1 MPDDFNPAE
10 FGAAWHKFIEYINSK
25 VPPPEPPPPSILDRI
40 TEFLNIDPAQ
50 MVIVKE
56 SFADRDLPNLQIAFD
71 RFLTGPDRAAETIGY
86 LTDHDY
92 PGFSLST
99 LLTRRHQWNVIAEGP
114 VQYRS
119 VELANGERL
128 QCVERGLYFVRDH
141 DVKLVA
147 YVRGGEHHF
156 GGSGLTLELLC
167 PLSERAEAV
176 LSELRRLMHEHN
188 IYRGHVL
195 TLGAQGPESVS
206 FHTLPEIEREA
217 IILPP
222 QLLDNIERNTLA
234 FVAHSARLRAAG
246 RHIKRGLLFHGPPG
260 AGKTLTIMYLL
271 AQMKG
276 RTAILL
282 TGRVMGLVTQAC
294 RFARALAPAVVVLED
309 VDLIA
314 EERDREHSA
323 GPLLFELL
331 NEMDGLA
338 EDTDVLFILSTN
350 RPDLLEPALTARPGR
365 IDQAIEFP
373 LPDADCRRRL
383 LELYGKGLELRVN
396 DLDDMVRRT
405 AGVSSAFIR
414 ELLRKATL
422 IAADETRGST
432 AAPVVNDA
440 HLRDALHAI
449 IAEGGE
455 LTQKLLGVAPGALN
469 TA

>member
-1 MPDDFNPAE
+1 
-10 FGAAWHKFIEYINSK
+10 
-25 VPPPEPPPPSILDRI
+25 
-40 TEFLNIDPAQ
+40 
-50 MVIVKE
+50 
-56 SFADRDLPNLQIAFD
+56 
-71 RFLTGPDRAAETIGY
+71 
-86 LTDHDY
+86 
-92 PGFSLST
+92 
-99 LLTRRHQWNVIAEGP
+99 
-114 VQYRS
+114 
-119 VELANGERL
+119 
-128 QCVERGLYFVRDH
+128 
-141 DVKLVA
+141 VA

-469 TA
+469 SG